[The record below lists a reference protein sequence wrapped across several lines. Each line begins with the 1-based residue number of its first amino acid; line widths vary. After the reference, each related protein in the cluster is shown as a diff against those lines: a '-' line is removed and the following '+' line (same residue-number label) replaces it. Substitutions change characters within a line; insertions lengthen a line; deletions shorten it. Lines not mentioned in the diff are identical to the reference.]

1 MFYDSTWKKIFCS
14 KNWLPIPPPP
24 FPYGPDYIVFIFA
37 HNFGMEKKKQRQFD
51 KTNYFLFLSSLLS
64 FSSKEKATTFEVFLN
79 LF

>member
-1 MFYDSTWKKIFCS
+1 MILRGKKFFAPRNGCS
-14 KNWLPIPPPP
+14 YPRP

>member
-1 MFYDSTWKKIFCS
+1 MILRG
-14 KNWLPIPPPP
+14 KNFFAPKNGCPYPPP

>member
-1 MFYDSTWKKIFCS
+1 MILRGKKFFAPRNGC
-14 KNWLPIPPPP
+14 PYPPPRP